1 MAEQKRETK
10 LWQLLKKYLK
20 DIRFTRIESRTI
32 NGIPDLYG
40 VYKGKSFWLE
50 LKSDYVSYP
59 RLSKWQLAWINQH
72 VRDGV
77 TVMICISAL
86 SQRELKLYKIQSWV
100 ESPQSLVADAVFP
113 IHGAWPDIT
122 KTFYQL
128 VSDN

>member
-1 MAEQKRETK
+1 
-10 LWQLLKKYLK
+10 
-20 DIRFTRIESRTI
+20 
-32 NGIPDLYG
+32 

-72 VRDGV
+72 VHDGV

-86 SQRELKLYKIQSWV
+86 SQRELKLYRIQSWV

>member
-1 MAEQKRETK
+1 
-10 LWQLLKKYLK
+10 
-20 DIRFTRIESRTI
+20 
-32 NGIPDLYG
+32 

-86 SQRELKLYKIQSWV
+86 SQRELKLYRIQSWV
-100 ESPQSLVADAVFP
+100 ECPQSLVADAVFP
-113 IHGAWPDIT
+113 IHGAWPEIT
-122 KTFYQL
+122 KTFYKL